1 MQLGAI
7 QPINVAQISQASS
20 PARPAAYVP
29 TAPTSGN
36 EGTKPAPT
44 APASSPLSADNL
56 KKYAPYII
64 GAVILFYILNRK
76 K

>member
-7 QPINVAQISQASS
+7 QPINVAQISQASN

-36 EGTKPAPT
+36 QGAQP
-44 APASSPLSADNL
+44 APASSPFSSDNL

-64 GAVILFYILNRK
+64 GAVILFYFLNRK

>member
-7 QPINVAQISQASS
+7 QPINVAQISQANS

-36 EGTKPAPT
+36 EPAQ
-44 APASSPLSADNL
+44 APASSPFSGDNL

>member
-7 QPINVAQISQASS
+7 QPINVAQIQS

-36 EGTKPAPT
+36 EPAQ
-44 APASSPLSADNL
+44 APASSPFSSDNL

>member
-7 QPINVAQISQASS
+7 QPINVAQVQTPGA
-20 PARPAAYVP
+20 PVKYVP
-29 TAPTSGN
+29 TPQTSGN
-36 EGTKPAPT
+36 EPT
-44 APASSPLSADNL
+44 QAAPANSLLSADNL

>member
-36 EGTKPAPT
+36 EPT
-44 APASSPLSADNL
+44 RTAQTPASSPFSGDNL

>member
-7 QPINVAQISQASS
+7 QPINVAQIQN

-36 EGTKPAPT
+36 EPT
-44 APASSPLSADNL
+44 QAPASSPFSGDNL

-64 GAVILFYILNRK
+64 GAVILFYFLNRK

>member
-7 QPINVAQISQASS
+7 QPINVAQIQS
-20 PARPAAYVP
+20 PARPATYVP

-36 EGTKPAPT
+36 EPT
-44 APASSPLSADNL
+44 QAPASSPFSSDNL

>member
-7 QPINVAQISQASS
+7 QPINVAQIQN

-29 TAPTSGN
+29 TTPTSGN
-36 EGTKPAPT
+36 EPAQ

>member
-7 QPINVAQISQASS
+7 QPINVAQIQS

-29 TAPTSGN
+29 TTPTSGN
-36 EGTKPAPT
+36 EPT
-44 APASSPLSADNL
+44 QAPASPLSADNL

>member
-7 QPINVAQISQASS
+7 QPINVAQIQS

-36 EGTKPAPT
+36 EPT
-44 APASSPLSADNL
+44 QAPASSPFSGDNL

-64 GAVILFYILNRK
+64 GAVILLYFFNRK

>member
-36 EGTKPAPT
+36 EGAQPT
-44 APASSPLSADNL
+44 QAPASSPFSGDNL

>member
-7 QPINVAQISQASS
+7 QPINVAQIQS
-20 PARPAAYVP
+20 PARPASYVP

-36 EGTKPAPT
+36 EPT
-44 APASSPLSADNL
+44 QAPASSPFSTDNL

>member
-36 EGTKPAPT
+36 EGAQP
-44 APASSPLSADNL
+44 APASSPFSSDNL

-64 GAVILFYILNRK
+64 GAVILLYIFNRK

>member
-7 QPINVAQISQASS
+7 QPINVAQISQANS

-36 EGTKPAPT
+36 EGAQP
-44 APASSPLSADNL
+44 APASSPLSSDNL

>member
-7 QPINVAQISQASS
+7 QPINVAQIQS

-36 EGTKPAPT
+36 EPAQ
-44 APASSPLSADNL
+44 APASYPFSGDNL

>member
-7 QPINVAQISQASS
+7 QPINVAQVQS
-20 PARPAAYVP
+20 PGAPVKYVP
-29 TAPTSGN
+29 TTPTSGN
-36 EGTKPAPT
+36 EPVKDQT
-44 APASSPLSADNL
+44 SPLSADNL

>member
-7 QPINVAQISQASS
+7 QPINVSQILQASS
-20 PARPAAYVP
+20 PARPADYVP

-36 EGTKPAPT
+36 EGAQTAPA
-44 APASSPLSADNL
+44 APASSPFSGDNL

>member
-7 QPINVAQISQASS
+7 QPINVAQIQS
-20 PARPAAYVP
+20 PARPATYVP

-36 EGTKPAPT
+36 EPVQT
-44 APASSPLSADNL
+44 ASASPFSGDNL

>member
-7 QPINVAQISQASS
+7 QPINVAQIQS

-36 EGTKPAPT
+36 EPT
-44 APASSPLSADNL
+44 QAPANSPFSGDNL

>member
-7 QPINVAQISQASS
+7 QPINVAQIQS

-36 EGTKPAPT
+36 EPTK
-44 APASSPLSADNL
+44 APASSLFSGDNL

>member
-7 QPINVAQISQASS
+7 QPINVAQIQS

-36 EGTKPAPT
+36 EGAQPAPT
-44 APASSPLSADNL
+44 ASSSLFSSDNL

>member
-7 QPINVAQISQASS
+7 QPINVAQISQANS
-20 PARPAAYVP
+20 PARPASYVP

-36 EGTKPAPT
+36 EPTQAPD
-44 APASSPLSADNL
+44 SPFSADNL

>member
-7 QPINVAQISQASS
+7 QPINVAQIQS

-36 EGTKPAPT
+36 EGAQPT
-44 APASSPLSADNL
+44 QAPASSPFSADNL

>member
-7 QPINVAQISQASS
+7 QPINVAQVQTPGA
-20 PARPAAYVP
+20 PVKYVP
-29 TAPTSGN
+29 TPQTSGN
-36 EGTKPAPT
+36 EPT
-44 APASSPLSADNL
+44 QAPASPLLSADNL

-64 GAVILFYILNRK
+64 GAVILFYLLNRK

>member
-7 QPINVAQISQASS
+7 QPINVAQIQS

-29 TAPTSGN
+29 AAPTSGN
-36 EGTKPAPT
+36 EPT
-44 APASSPLSADNL
+44 QAPASSPFSADNL

>member
-7 QPINVAQISQASS
+7 QPINVAQISQANS

-36 EGTKPAPT
+36 EGPA
-44 APASSPLSADNL
+44 APASSPFSSDNL

>member
-36 EGTKPAPT
+36 EPT
-44 APASSPLSADNL
+44 QAPASPLSADNL

>member
-7 QPINVAQISQASS
+7 QPINVAQIQS

-36 EGTKPAPT
+36 EPPT
-44 APASSPLSADNL
+44 APASSPFSGDNL

>member
-7 QPINVAQISQASS
+7 QPINVAQIQS

-36 EGTKPAPT
+36 EPT
-44 APASSPLSADNL
+44 QAPASSPLSADNL

>member
-29 TAPTSGN
+29 TAPNSGN
-36 EGTKPAPT
+36 EPT
-44 APASSPLSADNL
+44 QAPASSPFSGDNL

>member
-7 QPINVAQISQASS
+7 QPINVAQIQN

-36 EGTKPAPT
+36 EPAPT
-44 APASSPLSADNL
+44 VPASSPFSGDNL

>member
-29 TAPTSGN
+29 AAPTSGN
-36 EGTKPAPT
+36 EGSQP
-44 APASSPLSADNL
+44 APASSPFSSDNL

>member
-7 QPINVAQISQASS
+7 QPINVAQIQS

-36 EGTKPAPT
+36 EPT
-44 APASSPLSADNL
+44 QTAQAQASSPFSGDNL

>member
-7 QPINVAQISQASS
+7 QPINVAQIQS
-20 PARPAAYVP
+20 PARPATYVP

-36 EGTKPAPT
+36 EPVQT
-44 APASSPLSADNL
+44 APASPFSSDNL

>member
-7 QPINVAQISQASS
+7 QPINVAQIQS

-29 TAPTSGN
+29 TDPTSGN
-36 EGTKPAPT
+36 EGAQP
-44 APASSPLSADNL
+44 APASSPFSSDNL

>member
-7 QPINVAQISQASS
+7 QPINVAQIQN

-36 EGTKPAPT
+36 EPAQ
-44 APASSPLSADNL
+44 APASSPFSADNL

>member
-36 EGTKPAPT
+36 EGAQPAPGGS
-44 APASSPLSADNL
+44 PFSSDNL

>member
-7 QPINVAQISQASS
+7 QPINVAQISQANS
-20 PARPAAYVP
+20 PARPATYVP

-36 EGTKPAPT
+36 EPVQT
-44 APASSPLSADNL
+44 APASPFSGDNL